1 MEPTTLMSAMPAT
14 LLDDASLYLNRELS
28 LLSFQGRVLEE
39 AEDPRHPLLER
50 AKFLSILF
58 SNLDEFFMVRVAGL
72 MQIMESG
79 KPETSMDGRTVTAQL
94 EAIRAEVNK
103 ILERANNYYEHELRP
118 ALDQAHVH
126 IIDYREL
133 NEQQCEQMQAHFL
146 QSVFPVLTP
155 LAFDPGRPFPHMSNL
170 SLNIAAVVK
179 DPTGEH
185 FARVKVPDTLPQLVR
200 IPAPAHGPAE
210 VGSAAI
216 QEYAFVWLEQV
227 IMANLKYLFPGLA
240 IVEAHPFHITRD
252 AEVAI
257 QEVESDD
264 LLETVEEAV
273 WQRRFRDVVRL
284 QVHASMPENIL
295 NILITNLELDQNDIY
310 RVSGPIDLSR
320 LRHVLSIDR
329 PDLKDKPFV
338 PSTPLGLQA
347 KAEDDIFARIRQ
359 SDVLLHHPFESFQPV
374 VELLR
379 KAARDPEVLAIKM
392 TLYRVG
398 RKSPIV
404 EALVE
409 AMENGKQV
417 AVLVELK
424 ARFDEESNI
433 EWARQLEKEGVHVV
447 YGLLGLKVHGKATM
461 VVRREGDTIRR
472 YLHMATGNYTA
483 TTARLYTD
491 LGFFTADE
499 QIASDVTDLFN
510 YLTGYSAK
518 SRYRKLLVAPVTLR
532 ARLNEL
538 IQREIEH
545 QKAGKGGHLI
555 FKMNALEDP
564 GIIKLL
570 YQASQA
576 GVRVDLLVRGICCL
590 RPGIAGVS
598 ENIRVTSILGRFL
611 EHSRIYYFHNDGA
624 AEVFL
629 GSADMMP
636 RNLIRRVEILFPI
649 EDERLIRR
657 LRDEILATYMAD
669 TARARVMHSDG
680 SYTRVEHEHGG
691 LDSQAWLLNLHTGK
705 N

>member
-1 MEPTTLMSAMPAT
+1 
-14 LLDDASLYLNRELS
+14 
-28 LLSFQGRVLEE
+28 
-39 AEDPRHPLLER
+39 
-50 AKFLSILF
+50 
-58 SNLDEFFMVRVAGL
+58 
-72 MQIMESG
+72 
-79 KPETSMDGRTVTAQL
+79 
-94 EAIRAEVNK
+94 
-103 ILERANNYYEHELRP
+103 
-118 ALDQAHVH
+118 
-126 IIDYREL
+126 
-133 NEQQCEQMQAHFL
+133 MQAYFL

-170 SLNIAAVVK
+170 SLNIAVVVK
-179 DPTGEH
+179 DHNGEH

-200 IPAPAHGPAE
+200 IAAPVHGPAE
-210 VGSAAI
+210 IGSAAI
-216 QEYAFVWLEQV
+216 QEYVFVWLEQV

-295 NILITNLELDQNDIY
+295 KILITNLELDQNDIY

-338 PSTPLGLQA
+338 PSTPPGLQA

-398 RKSPIV
+398 RNSPIV

-409 AMENGKQV
+409 AIENGKQV

-433 EWARQLEKEGVHVV
+433 EWARQLGKRGRARGLWPGGTEGPRQGRDGGAPRRRDDSPL
-447 YGLLGLKVHGKATM
+447 YPHGHRQLQ
-461 VVRREGDTIRR
+461 RRPPPASTPTWAFSPPTSRS
-472 YLHMATGNYTA
+472 
-483 TTARLYTD
+483 
-491 LGFFTADE
+491 
-499 QIASDVTDLFN
+499 ASDVTDLFN

-518 SRYRKLLVAPVTLR
+518 SRYRKLLVAPVTYATRVGGTDR
-532 ARLNEL
+532 ARDRTPE
-538 IQREIEH
+538 
-545 QKAGKGGHLI
+545 GG
-555 FKMNALEDP
+555 
-564 GIIKLL
+564 
-570 YQASQA
+570 
-576 GVRVDLLVRGICCL
+576 
-590 RPGIAGVS
+590 
-598 ENIRVTSILGRFL
+598 
-611 EHSRIYYFHNDGA
+611 
-624 AEVFL
+624 
-629 GSADMMP
+629 
-636 RNLIRRVEILFPI
+636 
-649 EDERLIRR
+649 
-657 LRDEILATYMAD
+657 
-669 TARARVMHSDG
+669 
-680 SYTRVEHEHGG
+680 
-691 LDSQAWLLNLHTGK
+691 
-705 N
+705 